1 MRSSVLRVWV
11 AACGILGVGLSG
23 PLAQTAPE
31 PEAGQVPP
39 AAEPV
44 AGPPAESP
52 EGTGPAPAPPPKRGT
67 PIEATYE
74 DAFLLRT
81 ADHRHEMRLGASAHL
96 DSRFHFGDAVSPHSF
111 DIRRARLDVI
121 ARLFGDLMEM
131 RIQAALE
138 DNPYIRNAYLDI
150 KVHEAFH
157 VMAGQMKVPF
167 STLWLTFDN
176 QVNFLERGTNRPFY
190 PFFDRGVMVWGEVL
204 RKTVTYNFG
213 VYTGAGVDL
222 DATRGDVDR
231 FKDLAWRL
239 FWQPFRNAGV
249 PWLAGLYVAGN
260 GTWGFMS
267 RPTRRFE
274 TGGLS
279 TANYESLVWRWRS
292 EQVFGDN
299 GRNRDVLA
307 ATVGSRARFGAE
319 AIYLNG
325 PFTLAVEWDM
335 VRYRD
340 IAIFHD
346 FWQGS
351 KRLKHDPVMARDGD
365 MHHVSVWA
373 SWFLTG
379 EGKAVNNFGF
389 KQPKPARA
397 IGEGGY
403 GAFEVLARFS
413 ATRTDPSL
421 FDTKK
426 VQAFPPADFVGA
438 DGKSSLAGP
447 APGEGASL
455 NAAVLEGARRLYEV
469 TLGLNW
475 TLNAHARL
483 QLNYLYLWDPEDGPS
498 GIVSAGRSDLND
510 LLRKNRLIKSEHTL
524 GVRLIFR
531 I

>member
-1 MRSSVLRVWV
+1 MGSKAFRACVTACAVL
-11 AACGILGVGLSG
+11 CVGLSR
-23 PLAQTAPE
+23 
-31 PEAGQVPP
+31 
-39 AAEPV
+39 PV
-44 AGPPAESP
+44 AQ
-52 EGTGPAPAPPPKRGT
+52 T
-67 PIEATYE
+67 PIEPTYQ

-81 ADHRHEMRLGASAHL
+81 ADHRHELRLGASAHL
-96 DSRFHFGDAVSPHSF
+96 DSRFHFGDSVSPHSF

-121 ARLFGDLMEM
+121 VRLFGDLMDI

-138 DNPYIRNAYLDI
+138 DNPYIRNAYLDL

-190 PFFDRGVMVWGEVL
+190 PFFDRGAMVWGRVL
-204 RKTVTYNFG
+204 RGTVTYNLG
-213 VYTGAGVDL
+213 VYAGAGVDL

-231 FKDLAWRL
+231 SKDVAWRVFL
-239 FWQPFRNAGV
+239 QPLRNAGV
-249 PWLAGLYVAGN
+249 PWLAGLHLVGN

-267 RPTRRFE
+267 QPTRRFE

-279 TANYESLVWRWRS
+279 TVNYESLVWRWRT

-307 ATVGSRARFGAE
+307 ATVGSRTRLGAE
-319 AIYLNG
+319 LIYLNG
-325 PFTLAVEWDM
+325 PFTLTTEWAM

-340 IAIFHD
+340 IAVFHD

-389 KQPKPARA
+389 QQPKPSRA
-397 IGEGGY
+397 IGDGGF

-413 ATRTDPSL
+413 ATLTDRSL

-426 VQAFPPADFVGA
+426 VKAFAPSDFVGA
-438 DGKSSLAGP
+438 DGTSSLAGLV
-447 APGEGASL
+447 PGEGASL
-455 NAAVLEGARRLYEV
+455 NAAILEGAHRLYEV

-483 QLNYLYLWDPEDGPS
+483 QLNYMYLWDPEDGPS

-510 LLRKNRLIKSEHTL
+510 LTKKNRLVKSEHTL
-524 GVRLIFR
+524 GVRLIFK